1 MRSHKLTAV
10 GTAAAA
16 AVLALAPAGA
26 AAAHNHRHNARPHGL
41 HAGACKVKLYV
52 APRLLTAGESALA
65 YGQGLCGGVPAAEQT
80 VTIYDH
86 PAGTPGFAVLGT
98 TTTNKE
104 GLYQL
109 PTGALTNNT
118 GFYAAIGATRSPT
131 RNVRVAAQVTL
142 TGPPESK
149 TLFSGIHTGRRNA
162 VTFSGT
168 VSPLDAGAKVVL
180 QRENA
185 IKGNE
190 WHQIGQP
197 VLVDNEGKFSITHA
211 FAVPGASSIR
221 VIVRSNHRNIA
232 SPSNVL
238 SYVISQ
244 AQNPSL
250 TIESAT
256 DPLAFGAS
264 TVISGVAAGEANTTV
279 TLLGRVTHG
288 KYLPVSSTTTDGSGK
303 YAFPPVSPGVSTFYR
318 VQAGGRSSAVLYE
331 GVKYVLTAAASASS
345 VMSGQPVTFTGTVTP
360 AKAGHAIYLEKQNAG
375 NGNFHVVAVGTVLAD
390 GTYSLTRTFFAPG
403 SYVLRVKIPG
413 DSENGGT
420 ASTTFPTTVTPLPSA
435 KVPPEPPTNGGL
447 PPEGQV

>member
-1 MRSHKLTAV
+1 MRSHRLTSAA
-10 GTAAAA
+10 TAAATI
-16 AVLALAPAGA
+16 LALAPAGA
-26 AAAHNHRHNARPHGL
+26 AAAHNHRHNAQPHGL
-41 HAGACKVKLYV
+41 HSGACKVTLNV
-52 APRLLTAGESALA
+52 APRLLTAGEAALA
-65 YGQGLCGGVPAAEQT
+65 YGQGTCGAVPSAEQT

-109 PTGALTNNT
+109 PTGALSNNT
-118 GFYAAIGATRSPT
+118 GFYATIGATRSRA

-142 TGPPESK
+142 TGPPENK

-168 VSPLDAGAKVVL
+168 VSPLDGGATVIL

-190 WHQIGQP
+190 WHQIGRP
-197 VLVDNEGKFSITHA
+197 VLVDSSGNFSITHS
-211 FAVPGASSIR
+211 FAAPGASSIR
-221 VIVRSNHRNIA
+221 VLVRSNHRNIA

-250 TIESAT
+250 TIESST
-256 DPLAFGAS
+256 DPLAFGGS
-264 TVISGVAAGEANTTV
+264 TVIGGTVAGEPNTTV
-279 TLLGRVTHG
+279 TLLGRVAGG
-288 KYLPVSSTTTDGSGK
+288 KFLPVTTAITDSSGK
-303 YAFPPVSPGVSTFYR
+303 YAFAPQSPGVSTFYR
-318 VQAGGRSSAVLYE
+318 VTGGGRSSAVLYE
-331 GVKYVLTAAASASS
+331 GVKYVLTAAASATS
-345 VMSGQPVTFTGTVTP
+345 VMSGQPITFSGTVTP

-375 NGNFHVVAVGTVLAD
+375 NGNFHAVAVGTVLAD
-390 GTYSLTRTFFAPG
+390 GTYSITRTFFAPG

-420 ASTTFPTTVTPLPSA
+420 ASATFPTTVTPIPSA
-435 KVPPEPPTNGGL
+435 KVPPEAPVNGGV
-447 PPEGQV
+447 PPQGQV